1 MRKLFI
7 PLLLCSALEA
17 NEKNG
22 FFIEAGFETGLLEG
36 TQTQEK
42 NYTTTQTTTKTTTN
56 NYNYLPLN
64 SILQRA
70 TNLFKDADISKLS
83 FSSLSPVRA
92 SLDLS
97 GHLTIENFLPY
108 NLNNVKLSFTDA
120 QGNVID
126 LGVIETLPKQS
137 KIVLSYQQ
145 FNETKQVFDNIMEEQ
160 KKYYEKEAERRKN
173 KTTSSVS
180 ETNREPSFTFP
191 TFEVLS
197 TPHSDPNTQR
207 VFEAL
212 SKINTNLVMKY
223 SDTNNFESAKD
234 KTEKF
239 TAKTAE
245 EFTNLMLNMIAV
257 LDSQSWGDAIL
268 NAPFEFTDNKQSGE
282 CTNKGDSNDNCV
294 YPQKNGLVK
303 SNVDKKY
310 VLDKQSIVNN
320 FRGKTDLD
328 VSLLNGAGV
337 DGLGSNTT
345 PTNNDDGKN
354 YGQLAVVASALNP
367 QKLFGTDYKTINLA
381 DLRAILHEFSHTKG
395 YTHNGN
401 MTYQRVPV
409 VGSNGQQ
416 EKKDDGALKDSDGLP
431 YNVCSLYGGQGQPS
445 FPSNYPNSIYH
456 NCADVPAGFLGVTA
470 AVWQQLINQNALPIN
485 FANLNSQ
492 TNYNLNATLNTQD
505 MANSVIGT
513 IQKTLTATSTTTTT
527 SYHHSKSLQRFRSP
541 LLGINVKIG
550 YQNYFNDFIGLAY
563 YGIIKYNYAKAAN
576 QKVQQLSYGG
586 GIDLLLDFITTYSN
600 KNSPTG
606 IQTRRNFSSSFGI
619 FGGLRGLYNSYYALN
634 KVKGS
639 GNLDAATG
647 LNYRYKHSKYS
658 VGISIPLIQRKASV
672 ISSGSDYTNSFV
684 FNEGASHF
692 KVFFNYGWVF

>member
-1 MRKLFI
+1 MGKLFI
-7 PLLLCSALEA
+7 PLLLFSALEA

-42 NYTTTQTTTKTTTN
+42 RHTTTQTTTKTTTN

-108 NLNNVKLSFTDA
+108 NLSNVKLSFTDTK
-120 QGNVID
+120 GNVID
-126 LGVIETLPKQS
+126 LGVIETIPKQS

-145 FNETKQVFDNIMEEQ
+145 FNETKQVFDNIIEER

-180 ETNREPSFTFP
+180 GTKREPSFTFP

-257 LDSQSWGDAIL
+257 LDSQSWRDAIL

-367 QKLFGTDYKTINLA
+367 QKLFGNNLKTINLE

-409 VGSNGQQ
+409 MKDGQVEKDNNG
-416 EKKDDGALKDSDGLP
+416 KPKDSDGLP

-485 FANLNSQ
+485 FANLSNQ

-513 IQKTLTATSTTTTT
+513 IQKTLTTTSTTTTT
-527 SYHHSKSLQRFRSP
+527 SYHHSKSSQRFRSP
-541 LLGINVKIG
+541 LLGVNVKIG

-563 YGIIKYNYAKAAN
+563 YGIIKYNYSKATN

-600 KNSPTG
+600 KNNPTG
-606 IQTRRNFSSSFGI
+606 IQARRNFSSSFGI
-619 FGGLRGLYNSYYALN
+619 FGGLRGLYNSYYVLN

-639 GNLDAATG
+639 GNLDVATG

-672 ISSGSDYTNSFV
+672 VSRDGDDTNSFV

>member
-42 NYTTTQTTTKTTTN
+42 RHTTTQTNTKTTTN
-56 NYNYLPLN
+56 NYNYLPTDAVLK
-64 SILQRA
+64 RA
-70 TNLFKDADISKLS
+70 ANLFTDAKSISQLN
-83 FSSLSPVRA
+83 FSSLSPVKV
-92 SLDLS
+92 LYI
-97 GHLTIENFLPY
+97 GGKLTIENFLPY
-108 NLNNVKLSFTDA
+108 NLSNVKLSFTDA
-120 QGNVID
+120 QGNMID
-126 LGVIETLPKQS
+126 LGVIETIPKHS
-137 KIVLSYQQ
+137 KIVLPG
-145 FNETKQVFDNIMEEQ
+145 EAFDSL
-160 KKYYEKEAERRKN
+160 KEAFDKIDPYTFFLPKFEA
-173 KTTSSVS
+173 TSTSVS
-180 ETNREPSFTFP
+180 
-191 TFEVLS
+191 
-197 TPHSDPNTQR
+197 DANTQR
-207 VFEAL
+207 VFETL
-212 SKINTNLVMKY
+212 NKIKTNLIMKY
-223 SDTNNFESAKD
+223 SNENPSNFNTCPYNNNGNIKND
-234 KTEKF
+234 CWQPF
-239 TAKTAE
+239 TPQTAE

-268 NAPFEFTDNKQSGE
+268 NAPFDFTNSPTDCDNDPSKCVNPGINGRVDSKVDQQYVLNKQG
-282 CTNKGDSNDNCV
+282 
-294 YPQKNGLVK
+294 
-303 SNVDKKY
+303 
-310 VLDKQSIVNN
+310 IVNN
-320 FRGKTDLD
+320 FRKKIEID
-328 VSLLNGAGV
+328 
-337 DGLGSNTT
+337 
-345 PTNNDDGKN
+345 
-354 YGQLAVVASALNP
+354 AVVLKNSGVVGLANGYGNDGEYGTLGVEAYALEP
-367 QKLFGTDYKTINLA
+367 TKLFGNNLKTINLQ
-381 DLRAILHEFSHTKG
+381 DLRTILHEFSHTKG
-395 YTHNGN
+395 YGHNGN
-401 MTYQRVPV
+401 MTYQRVPT
-409 VGSNGQQ
+409 GQNENG
-416 EKKDDGALKDSDGLP
+416 KPKDSDGLP

-485 FANLNSQ
+485 FANLSNQ

-505 MANSVIGT
+505 IANSVIGT
-513 IQKTLTATSTTTTT
+513 IQKTLTTTSTTTTT
-527 SYHHSKSLQRFRSP
+527 SYHHSKSSQRFRSP
-541 LLGINVKIG
+541 LLGVNVKIG

-563 YGIIKYNYAKAAN
+563 YGIVKYNYSKATN

-600 KNSPTG
+600 KNSPID

-639 GNLDAATG
+639 GNLDVATG

-658 VGISIPLIQRKASV
+658 VGISIPLIQRKASIV
-672 ISSGSDYTNSFV
+672 SSNGDYTNSLV

>member
-42 NYTTTQTTTKTTTN
+42 RHTTTKNTYAT
-56 NYNYLPLN
+56 YNYLPTDT
-64 SILQRA
+64 ILKRA
-70 TNLFKDADISKLS
+70 ANLFTDAKSISQLN
-83 FSSLSPVRA
+83 FSSLSPVKV
-92 SLDLS
+92 LYI
-97 GHLTIENFLPY
+97 GGKLTIENFLPY
-108 NLNNVKLSFTDA
+108 NLSNVKLSFTDA

-126 LGVIETLPKQS
+126 LGVIETIPKHS
-137 KIVLSYQQ
+137 KIVLPG
-145 FNETKQVFDNIMEEQ
+145 EAFDSL
-160 KKYYEKEAERRKN
+160 KEAFDKIDPYTFFFPKFEA
-173 KTTSSVS
+173 TSTSVS
-180 ETNREPSFTFP
+180 
-191 TFEVLS
+191 
-197 TPHSDPNTQR
+197 DANTQR
-207 VFEAL
+207 VFETL
-212 SKINTNLVMKY
+212 NKIKTNLIMKY
-223 SDTNNFESAKD
+223 SNENPSNFNTCPYNNNGNTKND
-234 KTEKF
+234 CWQPF
-239 TAKTAE
+239 TPQTAE

-268 NAPFEFTDNKQSGE
+268 NAPFEFTNSSTDCDNDPSKCVNPGI
-282 CTNKGDSNDNCV
+282 NGRVDS
-294 YPQKNGLVK
+294 K
-303 SNVDKKY
+303 VDQQY
-310 VLDKQSIVNN
+310 VLNKQSIVNN
-320 FRGKTDLD
+320 FRKKIEID
-328 VSLLNGAGV
+328 
-337 DGLGSNTT
+337 
-345 PTNNDDGKN
+345 
-354 YGQLAVVASALNP
+354 AVVLKNSGVVGLANGYGNDSEYGTLGVEAYALDP
-367 QKLFGTDYKTINLA
+367 TKLFGNNLKTINLE
-381 DLRAILHEFSHTKG
+381 DLRTILHEFSHTKG

-401 MTYQRVPV
+401 MTYQRVPT
-409 VGSNGQQ
+409 GQNENG
-416 EKKDDGALKDSDGLP
+416 KPKDSDGLP
-431 YNVCSLYGGQGQPS
+431 YNVCSLYGGQGQS
-445 FPSNYPNSIYH
+445 AFPSNYPNSIYH

-492 TNYNLNATLNTQD
+492 TNYNLNASLNTQD
-505 MANSVIGT
+505 LANSMLST
-513 IQKTLTATSTTTTT
+513 IQKTFVTSSVTNHYF
-527 SYHHSKSLQRFRSP
+527 SSASQNFRSP
-541 LLGINVKIG
+541 ILGVNAKIG

-600 KNSPTG
+600 KNSPID

-639 GNLDAATG
+639 GNLDVATG

-658 VGISIPLIQRKASV
+658 VGISIPLIQRKASIV
-672 ISSGSDYTNSFV
+672 SSNGDYTNSFV